1 MIQSAQPTPPLVI
14 YGAGGHGRVVADAA
28 LAAGM
33 KVLGFVDDSPA
44 YDPKEF
50 DEPDPEAPASY
61 DLPLSQTGTAKRVYA
76 LDDPR
81 LDEAVFIAAVGDNQA
96 RLNIM
101 TKLLAAGRPLANVV
115 HPSAIVSRFAELGQ
129 GVFVGPQAV
138 VNTGAQIGDAG
149 LINTSAVV
157 EHHCELGE
165 AVHVAPTAAL
175 GGGVK
180 LGPLTLVGLG
190 AKVLPGLELGQA
202 CTVAAGAVVTRNA
215 PEQCT
220 LIGVPARRR

>member
-1 MIQSAQPTPPLVI
+1 MIQSAHPTPPLVI

-33 KVLGFVDDSPA
+33 KVLGFVDDAPA

-50 DEPDPEAPASY
+50 EEPDPDAPASY
-61 DLPLSQTGTAKRVYA
+61 DLPLSQTGTAKRVYT

-81 LDEAVFIAAVGDNQA
+81 LDDAVFIAAVGDNQS

-115 HPSAIVSRFAELGQ
+115 HPTATVSRFAELGQ
-129 GVFVGPQAV
+129 GVFVGAHAV
-138 VNTGAQIGDAG
+138 VNTGAQVGDAG
-149 LINTSAVV
+149 LVNTAAVV
-157 EHHCELGE
+157 EHHGQLAE
-165 AVHVAPTAAL
+165 AVHIAPTAAL
-175 GGGVK
+175 GGGVT
-180 LGPLTLVGLG
+180 LGPLTLVGIG
-190 AKVLPGLELGQA
+190 AKVLPGLTLGQA
-202 CTVAAGAVVTRNA
+202 CTVAAGAVVTRSA
-215 PEQCT
+215 PDQCT